1 MTDQEKTIKEQ
12 DPNTPENIET
22 SGEFVMP
29 ESDGIVSGHPL
40 ADKDQPGFGSPDI
53 TPEGFN
59 QRMLE
64 GTENLNETA
73 GFHGQMIQDNT
84 STATSGMSIKTKL
97 VGSLAL
103 LTLIIVLVGG
113 TAFFSLKNINI
124 MSIGISQ
131 NYTKLTKVSE
141 EIKTSVYKIRDAE
154 KDFLILEDQAALNRV
169 TRYTDMLRQQ
179 TKEATEVGEVIE
191 KASGIAITS
200 QFASLVTSTDEYE
213 SLFIEQVKDIK
224 EARSDIDAS
233 LAEIKAN
240 KAKLMVEV
248 TANRLLIKNMIDDYW
263 FAFKDDLNKRQSGN
277 KSQSERTERFNLGLL
292 MASAEKELYNTEIQI
307 AKYLDTEKKSFA
319 LAAKAF
325 IASTLGIIN
334 QARRLTIDDQILAKL
349 EDLRKDLVMYE
360 GLFDESIDNTD
371 KVLSAK
377 TIIDVRIA
385 AQKNELKDI
394 GDQLLSYALEIT
406 DTNWGIIASESLKLQ
421 KSGSTSQNFLAF
433 VVIAS
438 TILGILVLIFIPRPI
453 LAAINSLL
461 VSSRSVAQGD
471 LSQKIIVNSRDEL
484 GLLGSSFEV
493 MRRNLVSL
501 VDRIQL
507 ASAQITT
514 TVNEI
519 QTAANQQSSTAL
531 EQSTSLN
538 QFSSTLTEIT
548 QTAENLSTIS
558 AQVSKDTTNTA
569 SQVKESNNKS
579 IQVLE
584 SMNTISSST
593 SQTSDRIKNLNDQ
606 MDAINESVSMISG
619 IADQTTLLSLNA
631 AIEANKAG
639 EMGKGFSVVASEIRT
654 LSDRSIDSAS
664 GISGMVKDIQRAT
677 ESSVVAMDKSSEEIK
692 IGIERVREAVSSLD
706 NINEAVVGLNEQIED
721 INNSSKSQAISSRMV
736 QQTTVD
742 LIGSSRI
749 AAQAARQTAS
759 AATELN
765 AMANQLRDAVAQF
778 KLS

>member
-1 MTDQEKTIKEQ
+1 MTDQKKTIKEQ
-12 DPNTPENIET
+12 DTIAPENIET

-40 ADKDQPGFGSPDI
+40 ADKDQAGYGTPDI

-59 QRMLE
+59 QRMLDTT
-64 GTENLNETA
+64 GSLNETA
-73 GFHGQMIQDNT
+73 GFHGQIIQDTT
-84 STATSGMSIKTKL
+84 SAATSGMTIKTKL

-113 TAFFSLKNINI
+113 TAFFSLKKINFL
-124 MSIGISQ
+124 SVGISQ
-131 NYTKLTKVSE
+131 NYAKLAKVSE
-141 EIKTSVYKIRDAE
+141 EIKSSVYKMRDAE
-154 KDFLILEDQAALNRV
+154 KDFLILEEPAALDKV
-169 TRYTDMLRQQ
+169 TRFTAQLRQQ
-179 TKEATEVGEVIE
+179 TKEATAIGQVIE
-191 KASGIAITS
+191 ESSGIAITS
-200 QFASLVTSTDEYE
+200 QFASLVTGTDEYE
-213 SLFIEQVKDIK
+213 SLFAEQVKNIKKARTDIN
-224 EARSDIDAS
+224 AS
-233 LAEIKAN
+233 LAEIKSN
-240 KAKLMVEV
+240 EAKLMVEV
-248 TANRLLIKNMIDDYW
+248 TSNRLLIKNLIDDYW
-263 FAFKDDLNKRQSGN
+263 FAFKGDLD
-277 KSQSERTERFNLGLL
+277 KSQSEKTESFNLGLL
-292 MASAEKELYNTEIQI
+292 MSSVEKELYNTEIQI
-307 AKYLDTEKKSFA
+307 AKYLDSEKKSFA
-319 LAAKAF
+319 LAAKSF

-334 QARRLTIDDQILAKL
+334 QARRLTLDDRILLKL
-349 EDLRKDLVMYE
+349 EGLRKNLVMYE
-360 GLFDESIDNTD
+360 VLFDESVDNTD
-371 KVLSAK
+371 KVFSKKAL
-377 TIIDVRIA
+377 IDVRIA
-385 AQKNELKDI
+385 AQKDELKEI
-394 GDQLLSYALEIT
+394 GDQLLSYAIELT
-406 DTNWGIIASESLKLQ
+406 DANWGIIAAESTKLR
-421 KSGSTSQNFLAF
+421 KAGSTSQNFLLV

-453 LAAINSLL
+453 LASVDSLL
-461 VSSRSVAQGD
+461 ISSRSVAQGD
-471 LSQKIIVNSRDEL
+471 LSRKIEVNSRDEL

-501 VDRIQL
+501 VNRIQL

-548 QTAENLSTIS
+548 ETAENLFSIS
-558 AQVSKDTTNTA
+558 AQVSKDTTKTA
-569 SQVKESNNKS
+569 GQVEDSNNKS
-579 IQVLE
+579 SQVLE

-593 SQTSDRIKNLNDQ
+593 SQTSDRIKSLNDQ
-606 MDAINESVSMISG
+606 MDAINEAVSMISG

-639 EMGKGFSVVASEIRT
+639 EMGKGFSIVASEIRT

-664 GISGMVKDIQRAT
+664 GINGMVRDIQRAT

-692 IGIERVREAVSSLD
+692 IGIDRVRESVSNLGSINDAV
-706 NINEAVVGLNEQIED
+706 NALNVQIED
-721 INNSSKSQAISSRMV
+721 INNSSQAQAVSSRMV

-749 AAQAARQTAS
+749 AAQAARQTAG